1 MFSVELLQTN
11 TFACISWWVGVAL
24 VTLAAEGAV
33 CVLTE
38 AVVATDGFID
48 TLINIY
54 KVGEGYIIL
63 IFTASLCTIVLQIAM
78 VNTVLVLHNKHHY
91 RFEERKSL
99 SS

>member
-54 KVGEGYIIL
+54 KVGGGGEYII
-63 IFTASLCTIVLQIAM
+63 
-78 VNTVLVLHNKHHY
+78 
-91 RFEERKSL
+91 
-99 SS
+99 